1 MLSHKN
7 LYNALVA
14 VFFLAFLSS
23 CDKDFNT
30 IGGDII
36 GDDHFDLLAY
46 RDATLTAY
54 NQRVGV
60 VQSNNLDVN
69 PLGVYNN
76 PVFGK
81 TIAHFVTQLEV
92 SSTNINPTYGENIEV
107 ESVELIIPYFST
119 RTDTNDDGES
129 TYELESIYGT
139 ALSKMKLDVYENG
152 YFLRDLDPDS
162 NFTQSQKYFT
172 DQKADFDA
180 NIVGNRLNDDEAV
193 SQNDEFFFDPAER
206 VVTTVDEDDEENET
220 VTRSAPAM
228 VLQLNKD
235 FFKTKILSSQGKS
248 NMVNNNLFKN
258 YFRGL
263 YFKIDE
269 LGASNTLALLN
280 FKQGK
285 ITIKYKE
292 DAVSGEE
299 TTRVDKVVELN
310 LLGNTVSLQETTN
323 SPAYENALASSNTST
338 GDPSLYLKGG
348 PGSMTVIDLFTPEE
362 LEDLRAKRW
371 LINDANL
378 TFFIENTTMSS
389 APEPDRVFLYDLN
402 NKRPLVD
409 FFIDITTNATNPK
422 EGKIIHGG
430 SIQKEATE
438 DGRGVFY
445 RIRITNH
452 IANIIRRDSTNVKLG
467 LVVTDDYRQTTNYS
481 RKNAL
486 PEDLLKSVSAG
497 AVMSPLGTVL
507 HGSHPSVPDD
517 KKLRLEIFY
526 TKPN

>member
-1 MLSHKN
+1 MLTQKS

-14 VFFLAFLSS
+14 VFFLVFLGS

-46 RDATLTAY
+46 RDAKVNAF

-60 VQSNNLDVN
+60 IQSNNLDVN

-92 SSTNINPTYGENIEV
+92 SSSNINPTYGENIEV
-107 ESVELIIPYFST
+107 ESVELIIPYFSK
-119 RTDTNDDGES
+119 RTNTNDDGES
-129 TYELESIYGT
+129 TYKLDSIYGT

-152 YFLRDLDPDS
+152 YFLRDLDPNS
-162 NFTQSQKYFT
+162 NFTQSQKYYT

-206 VVTTVDEDDEENET
+206 VATTVDEDDNET

-228 VLQLNKD
+228 VLKLNKD

-248 NMVNNNLFKN
+248 KMVNNNLFKN

-292 DAVSGEE
+292 DLVSGEE

-323 SPAYENALASSNTST
+323 SPVYENALSSSNSTT

-348 PGSMTVIDLFTPEE
+348 SGSMAIIELFTLEE

-371 LINDANL
+371 LVNEANL
-378 TFFIENTTMSS
+378 TFYIENTLM
-389 APEPDRVFLYDLN
+389 
-402 NKRPLVD
+402 
-409 FFIDITTNATNPK
+409 
-422 EGKIIHGG
+422 G
-430 SIQKEATE
+430 
-438 DGRGVFY
+438 
-445 RIRITNH
+445 
-452 IANIIRRDSTNVKLG
+452 
-467 LVVTDDYRQTTNYS
+467 TNYS
-481 RKNAL
+481 
-486 PEDLLKSVSAG
+486 
-497 AVMSPLGTVL
+497 
-507 HGSHPSVPDD
+507 
-517 KKLRLEIFY
+517 
-526 TKPN
+526 